1 MSAEHTNYQYEI
13 PVPWN
18 SFSSGAQKI
27 LDNAIE
33 KAQRDQVLLDD
44 THILSS
50 IITVEWNWFYYVINS
65 LGLGLNPD
73 KMRDYVRDYENYN
86 QKKVS
91 YSVWGN
97 GKHVPSKTQDTL
109 MMSLEVAKTHR
120 RSAVE
125 VADLFISIFNQN
137 NGIGVLVLAKFEI
150 NNRDFLPKLLAFLLK
165 PDSMNEQ
172 FKKHYELP
180 MNLKSFATN
189 LNYLAVQDKLSPLF
203 GREAEITQ
211 VMEILCHRERPN
223 SALLI
228 GEPGVGK
235 TAIAEGL
242 ARKIEFEQEKVPA
255 RLKKCQIVNLQMN
268 SIVSGTTLRGEFE
281 QRLQNVIREVQE
293 NPHFVLFIDE
303 AHTLIGAGSV
313 MTGGA
318 TDAANILK
326 SVLGRGEV
334 RIIAATT
341 VGEYK
346 EFFKEDEAL
355 DRRFRIVKV
364 EETTTEET
372 KKILYS
378 LRPRLERNYSVRVSD
393 EAIDFAIEM
402 SPRYV
407 RHLRLPDKVIGWLD
421 TACVKAEIAGKKE
434 VEIRDVTGVISNIAQ
449 IPTDLVSRDTDEKL
463 KIIESSLSN
472 RVVGQKHAIKAVA
485 RRLKLNKGPLKENFD
500 RPDGVLLFLGPTGV
514 GKTELAKALAEFLF
528 EDEKRIVR
536 IDMSEYGDSQTSVGK
551 LIGMPKGIFDSG
563 KGGVLTN
570 QLRDH
575 PYSVVLL
582 DEIEKAHA
590 NVRNLFLQIFDEGWV
605 NDGRGKRVYFSDSI
619 IIMTSNLGSEH
630 FKKMTNPMGF
640 RMKEDEYVAVRTEI
654 KRELERTFS
663 PEFINR
669 IDDVIIF
676 NPLSRDE
683 ISEVASKILEEING
697 VMQKSHKILRFDK
710 QALDVLVR
718 VGYSL
723 AYGARFLR
731 RKIEELI
738 KMPINAKW
746 KEANL
751 FTVTTKNDEIVVES
765 SMVNETVVHS
775 KDREKVYA

>member
-13 PVPWN
+13 PVPWD
-18 SFSSGAQKI
+18 SFSAGAQKI

-44 THILSS
+44 THLLSS
-50 IITVEWNWFYYVINS
+50 IITVEWSWFYFMINS
-65 LGLGLNPD
+65 LGLGLDPD
-73 KMRDYVRDYENYN
+73 KTRDYVREHEMYN
-86 QKKVS
+86 QKKVA
-91 YSVWGN
+91 YSLWGN
-97 GKHVPSKTQDTL
+97 GKHVPPKTQDTL
-109 MMSLEVAKTHR
+109 VMSLEVAKAHR
-120 RSAVE
+120 RSYVE
-125 VADLFISIFNQN
+125 VADLFTSIFNQN

-150 NNRDFLPKLLAFLLK
+150 NNRDFRSKLLAFLLK

-180 MNLKSFATN
+180 ANLKNFATN
-189 LNYLAVQDKLSPLF
+189 LNYLAVQDKLPPLF
-203 GREAEITQ
+203 GREAEIMQ

-242 ARKIEFEQEKVPA
+242 ARKMEFDQEKIPA
-255 RLKKCQIVNLQMN
+255 RLRKCQIVNLQMN

-281 QRLQNVIREVQE
+281 QRLQNIIREVKE
-293 NPHFVLFIDE
+293 NPHIILFVDE
-303 AHTLIGAGSV
+303 AHTIIGAGSAL
-313 MTGGA
+313 GA
-318 TDAANILK
+318 LSDAANILK
-326 SVLGRGEV
+326 SFMARGEV

-341 VGEYK
+341 LGEYK
-346 EFFKEDEAL
+346 EFIKEDEAL
-355 DRRFRIVKV
+355 DRRFRIVRV
-364 EETTTEET
+364 EET
-372 KKILYS
+372 KKILYT
-378 LRPRLERNYSVRVSD
+378 LRPRLERNYSVKISD
-393 EAIDFAIEM
+393 EVMDFAMEM
-402 SPRYV
+402 SSRYI
-407 RHLRLPDKVIGWLD
+407 RHLHLPDKVIGWLD

-434 VEIRDVTGVISNIAQ
+434 IGIEDVVSVISNVAQ
-449 IPTDLVSRDTDEKL
+449 IPTDLITRDIEEKL
-463 KIIESSLSN
+463 RFIQTSLSS
-472 RVVGQKHAIKAVA
+472 RVVGQKHAIETVA
-485 RRLKLNKGPLKENFD
+485 SRLKLNKGPLKENFD

-528 EDEKRIVR
+528 KDEKRIIR
-536 IDMSEYGDSQTSVGK
+536 IDMSEYGDGQTSVGK
-551 LIGMPKGIFDSG
+551 LIGMPKGIYDSG

-570 QLRDH
+570 QLKDH

-582 DEIEKAHA
+582 DEIEKAHP

-640 RMKEDEYVAVRTEI
+640 RMKEDEYATVRTEI

-669 IDDVIIF
+669 IDDVVIF

-683 ISEVASKILEEING
+683 TSEIASRILGEIG
-697 VMQKSHKILRFDK
+697 RVMRKNHKTPMFDK
-710 QALDVLVR
+710 QVLDFLVK

-738 KMPINAKW
+738 KMPINANW

-751 FTVTTKNDEIVVES
+751 FTITLKNDKIVVDS
-765 SMVNETVVHS
+765 RMNGSVVNSENE
-775 KDREKVYA
+775 EKMYT